1 MAQGGLGGGVADGG
15 DGRSEMGGASVMGG
29 DIGGG
34 QPWEGGR
41 VLVQVAALAGQQPP
55 AVFQHQHSYHS
66 QPDCLT

>member
-1 MAQGGLGGGVADGG
+1 
-15 DGRSEMGGASVMGG
+15 MGGAPVEGG

-34 QPWEGGR
+34 QPWEGGW

-66 QPDCLT
+66 QPDVNLSSHWSTFICFST